1 MKRFTTTLIST
12 ALICFACA
20 ETEPR
25 VQVKIDPA
33 AYRGQWT
40 LDYGPAQ
47 RGRVLADLA
56 TGSHVVCISGSELFF
71 DLAEDGTVTVENRA
85 AATGGAGTLTF
96 KTTIIKV
103 NPELFAGRW
112 RVSAG
117 ATPDR
122 SGVRFVTLVP
132 GLQFYNLA
140 VGANGGFSFDIAGD
154 GTVTVRNA
162 LAATGGRRRLRFNNT
177 ERFRRRTSQ
186 SQSSA
191 GPSGASLSRGNR
203 PSGPNH

>member
-1 MKRFTTTLIST
+1 MKRFTRTLISST
-12 ALICFACA
+12 LICFAYA
-20 ETEPR
+20 GTALGI
-25 VQVKIDPA
+25 QVEIDPA

-56 TGSHVVCISGSELFF
+56 SGSHVISISGAELFF

-96 KTTIIKV
+96 KTTIIRV
-103 NPELFAGRW
+103 DPAFFAGRW
-112 RVSAG
+112 HVSRG
-117 ATPDR
+117 ATPDLT
-122 SGVRFVTLVP
+122 GIQFVTLVR

-154 GTVTVRNA
+154 STVTIGNS
-162 LAATGGRRRLRFNNT
+162 LAATGGRRRLRLNNT
-177 ERFRRRTSQ
+177 ERFRRRTS
-186 SQSSA
+186 SA
-191 GPSGASLSRGNR
+191 GPPADLLRR
-203 PSGPNH
+203 P

>member
-1 MKRFTTTLIST
+1 MKRFTRTLISST
-12 ALICFACA
+12 LICFAYA
-20 ETEPR
+20 GTALGI
-25 VQVKIDPA
+25 QVRIDPA

-56 TGSHVVCISGSELFF
+56 TGSHVVSISGAELFF
-71 DLAEDGTVTVENRA
+71 DLAEGGTVTVENRA

-96 KTTIIKV
+96 KTMIIKV

-117 ATPDR
+117 ATPDLT
-122 SGVRFVTLVP
+122 GVQFVTLVR
-132 GLQFYNLA
+132 GLQFYKLA

-177 ERFRRRTSQ
+177 ERFRRRTS
-186 SQSSA
+186 
-191 GPSGASLSRGNR
+191 RTR
-203 PSGPNH
+203 